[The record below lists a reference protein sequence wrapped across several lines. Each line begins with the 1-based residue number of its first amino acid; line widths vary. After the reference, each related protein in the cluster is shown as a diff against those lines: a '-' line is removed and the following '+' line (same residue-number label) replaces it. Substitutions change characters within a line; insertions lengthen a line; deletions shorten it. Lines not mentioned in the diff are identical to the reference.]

1 MLVLTDIHKTY
12 RMGETDVLALRGVS
26 LDLPPGQFSVIMGH
40 SGSGKS
46 TLMHLAGCLDVPT
59 SGSVAYGGRN
69 LTTLSSRERADF
81 RSSEVGFVFQKYNLV
96 GNLSALDNVA
106 LPMLL
111 RGTSTTQ
118 AHEQA
123 HAALD
128 QVGLSGRTGHR
139 PSKLSGGE
147 QQRVAIA
154 RALVNDPSMVLADE
168 PTGNLDTAT
177 GDLILA
183 LLRRLPQ
190 EDKMVLVVTHNPEI
204 AETADLLVCLR
215 DGRIESAQSQDAQQ
229 THASQKVAR

>member
-1 MLVLTDIHKTY
+1 MLALTDIHKTY

-46 TLMHLAGCLDVPT
+46 TLMHLAGCLDIPT

-69 LTTLSSRERADF
+69 LTTLSSKERADF

-96 GNLSALDNVA
+96 GNLSALENVA
-106 LPMLL
+106 LPMLR
-111 RGTSTTQ
+111 RGPSTKQ
-118 AHEQA
+118 AREQA
-123 HAALD
+123 RAALD
-128 QVGLSGRTGHR
+128 QVELSGRVGQR
-139 PSKLSGGE
+139 PSKLSGGG

-177 GDLILA
+177 GDRILA
-183 LLRRLPQ
+183 LLRRLPHD
-190 EDKMVLVVTHNPEI
+190 DKMVLIVTHNPEI
-204 AETADLLVCLR
+204 AETADLLVHLR
-215 DGRIESAQSQDAQQ
+215 DGRVESMI
-229 THASQKVAR
+229 TGEVVR